1 MSNKSTQKRKKD
13 KVESGSNRDFW
24 GYSCIVVGALF
35 CICSIYIFISANYMH
50 FFVEKTTATIL
61 MVSDVEQEDGAKK
74 KMLTLSYRV
83 GNEMITSSY
92 QYSGLELDG
101 EEEVAEIEI
110 HYNIRDPH
118 QIIEEKWLL
127 EPIIVLAL
135 GILILL
141 AGLCIKG
148 IIFRDLHLFEENP
161 PKKATK
167 YQKEVWEVRKKA
179 IEMMFPLGA
188 AFIVVAYG
196 VLAIF
201 TTEGWLSYVFL
212 GAGVIG
218 MIYVAVHMV
227 PEVLEWHRIYR
238 QDKLSKI
245 KIKVVDYNDEDEAG
259 TQKVNKK

>member
-1 MSNKSTQKRKKD
+1 MSNKNTQKRKVS

-24 GYSCIVVGALF
+24 GYSCILVGALF

-61 MVSDVEQEDGAKK
+61 MVSDVEQEDGEKK

-83 GNEMITSSY
+83 GNEMIMSSY
-92 QYSGLELDG
+92 QYSGLKL
-101 EEEVAEIEI
+101 EEEVAEIDI

-141 AGLCIKG
+141 VGLCIKG
-148 IIFRDLHLFEENP
+148 LILQDLHLFEENP

-167 YQKEVWEVRKKA
+167 YQKEVWEVRRKA
-179 IEMMFPLGA
+179 IERMFPFSA
-188 AFIVVAYG
+188 AFLVMTYG

-201 TTEGWLSYVFL
+201 TTEGWLCYVFL
-212 GAGVIG
+212 GAGLVG

-227 PEVLEWHRIYR
+227 PELLEWHRIYR
-238 QDKLSKI
+238 QDKISKI
-245 KIKVVDYNDEDEAG
+245 KVKVVEYNDENETG
-259 TQKVNKK
+259 T